1 MPPHSISFCYFKSK
15 FYTKYFRDFYLH
27 SCLSPHPATPGGDV
41 FASAKTLGAPCG
53 ALRAIGTM
61 PFCYPE
67 KEFYMKYYYDLHLH
81 SCLSPHPAQPGGG
94 PFFLP
99 RAE

>member
-1 MPPHSISFCYFKSK
+1 M
-15 FYTKYFRDFYLH
+15 KYYYDLHLH
-27 SCLSPHPATPGGDV
+27 SCLSPHPAQPGGGP
-41 FASAKTLGAPCG
+41 GAPCG